1 MNPLNDITQL
11 AIEEL
16 IDNAFKSLDVN
27 AIYDVKKQK
36 EKVLGM
42 IAKIPDKD
50 VLVIAK
56 ENGKIILLVQGKK
69 DIQFINSKPTRVNL
83 QDIIES
89 KFDDLTK
96 G

>member
-27 AIYDVKKQK
+27 AIDDVKKQK

-69 DIQFINSKPTRVNL
+69 DIQFIDSKPTRVNL

>member
-27 AIYDVKKQK
+27 AIDDVKKQK